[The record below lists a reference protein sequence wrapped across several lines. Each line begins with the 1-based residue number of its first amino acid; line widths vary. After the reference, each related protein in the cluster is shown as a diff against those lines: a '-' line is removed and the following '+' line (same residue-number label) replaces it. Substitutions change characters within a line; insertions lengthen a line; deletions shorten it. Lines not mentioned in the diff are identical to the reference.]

1 MFGIKALYENL
12 NFCGGRIFFM
22 FSKLTSNQKAL
33 LGISGFILLIGIPI
47 CIASILF
54 LNSQRTSQPTPTPIL
69 NITYCGANPQEICV
83 YSFGRDGTG
92 DTIINLFLP
101 KDFPDFY
108 LKINKTS
115 GEARYECEKN
125 DDVQTSAYC
134 IGEAILLGE
143 QIEITILS
151 IDGDIPIALG
161 KFAVTAILISSQPQ
175 DSQPPPSRTSTPV
188 SATQTFT
195 LTPAS
200 SYPNETDVTSTPT
213 SESESTRST
222 PSTSYP

>member
-1 MFGIKALYENL
+1 ML
-12 NFCGGRIFFM
+12 
-22 FSKLTSNQKAL
+22 SKLTSNQKAL

-143 QIEITILS
+143 QIEITIFSL
-151 IDGDIPIALG
+151 DEDIPIAFG
-161 KFAVTAILISSQPQ
+161 KFAVTAILISSQTQ
-175 DSQPPPSRTSTPV
+175 DSSSPPIRTSTPV
-188 SATQTFT
+188 SATETFT

-200 SYPNETDVTSTPT
+200 SYPNESYPNETDSTSTPT